1 MSPLTQAERD
11 VLLDIADVLVPATET
26 MPALRD
32 ADSTG
37 EWLDR
42 ACAARA
48 DILPHLQ
55 HALHA
60 LAGVPALSTAL
71 RRLHSEDRVTFD
83 IVATIAAGTYYLV
96 PRVRGLI
103 GYPGQIR
110 TPAPLELAA
119 DELSDEIFDGA
130 MSYPGSYRVAPA

>member
-1 MSPLTQAERD
+1 MSPLSQAERD
-11 VLLDIADVLVPATET
+11 VLLDIADVLVPATQT

-32 ADSTG
+32 ADPTG

-48 DILPHLQ
+48 DILPDLQ
-55 HALHA
+55 RALHA
-60 LAGVPALSTAL
+60 LADAPALSTAL
-71 RRLHSEDRVTFD
+71 RCLHSEDRATFD

-96 PRVRGLI
+96 PRVRELI
-103 GYPGQIR
+103 GYPGQVR
-110 TPAPLELAA
+110 SPAPLELAA

-130 MSYPGSYRVAPA
+130 MSYGGSYRISPT